1 MSQSRVIYTPF
12 ISKPI
17 KISEIEIPESIVN
30 QPIPIS
36 FPKDDPEGVIPGE
49 PLKAKYDLSTKYEP
63 QYPIGEKEDYNTVE
77 KSDKP
82 IEWVFE
88 LGTLKPKIGNTY
100 SDRKE
105 FVKDLTNA
113 YEKELES
120 RGLSKE
126 YAKYIVAQDALESD
140 WGRSSLARYFNF
152 GGIKEFREG
161 QEGIE
166 ADTKESFDG
175 ETLKTTKQK
184 FRKFKDLE
192 DYVKYKIDLLGN
204 SNFNVFA
211 YMPDKLYNRLVMAPK
226 RYATDPNYEN
236 KMNRMY
242 KSVLALFS

>member
-12 ISKPI
+12 VSKPI
-17 KISEIEIPESIVN
+17 KVSEIEIPESIIN

-36 FPKDDPEGVIPGE
+36 FPKDGPEGVIPGE
-49 PLKAKYDLSTKYEP
+49 PLKVKYDLSTKYEP

-82 IEWVFE
+82 IEWQFE
-88 LGTLKPKIGNTY
+88 LGVLKPKIGNTY

-126 YAKYIVAQDALESD
+126 YAKYMVAQDALESD

-175 ETLKTTKQK
+175 ETLKTIKQK

-204 SNFNVFA
+204 SNFNAFA
-211 YMPDKLYNRLVMAPK
+211 YMPDKLYNRLVTAPK
-226 RYATDPNYEN
+226 KYATDPNYEN

-242 KSVLALFS
+242 KYILALFS

>member
-1 MSQSRVIYTPF
+1 MSQSKVIYTPF

-17 KISEIEIPESIVN
+17 KVSEIKIPESIVN

-49 PLKAKYDLSTKYEP
+49 PLKAKYDLSTKHEP
-63 QYPIGEKEDYNTVE
+63 QYPVGEKEDYNTVE
-77 KSDKP
+77 KSDNP
-82 IEWVFE
+82 IEWRFE
-88 LGTLKPKIGNTY
+88 LGVLKPKIGNTY

-211 YMPDKLYNRLVMAPK
+211 YMPDKLYNRLVTAPK
-226 RYATDPNYEN
+226 KYATDPDYEN

>member
-17 KISEIEIPESIVN
+17 KVSEIEVPESIVN
-30 QPIPIS
+30 KPIPIS

-49 PLKAKYDLSTKYEP
+49 PLKARYNLSAKYEP

-82 IEWVFE
+82 IEWKFE
-88 LGTLKPKIGNTY
+88 LGILKPKIGNTY

-126 YAKYIVAQDALESD
+126 YAKYIVAQDALEST
-140 WGRSSLARYFNF
+140 WGKSSLARYFNF

-161 QEGIE
+161 QEGID

-175 ETLKTTKQK
+175 KTLKTVKQK
-184 FRKFKDLE
+184 
-192 DYVKYKIDLLGN
+192 
-204 SNFNVFA
+204 
-211 YMPDKLYNRLVMAPK
+211 
-226 RYATDPNYEN
+226 
-236 KMNRMY
+236 
-242 KSVLALFS
+242 KST